1 MSPVTVFFR
10 TLLKSSAIFIGAAAI
25 VLNPALE
32 WRAATQATGSAMRGT
47 IVGAQQGGSEAAID
61 GLIAALKDTD
71 AGVRRAAVNALA
83 ELNSRRAVPAL
94 SARPKDGDPELRGA
108 IAAALGEIGD
118 RDAVD
123 ALIAAVKDKSPDMR
137 KRAIT
142 SLAHISAPPP
152 PHAST

>member
-47 IVGAQQGGSEAAID
+47 IVGAQQAGSEAAID

-71 AGVRRAAVNALA
+71 AGVRRPAVNALA
-83 ELNSRRAVPAL
+83 ELNSRRSGPAL
-94 SARPKDGDPELRGA
+94 SPALKDGDPELRGA
-108 IAAALGEIGD
+108 LAAALGEN
-118 RDAVD
+118 
-123 ALIAAVKDKSPDMR
+123 
-137 KRAIT
+137 RAPARGHPPT
-142 SLAHISAPPP
+142 APGK
-152 PHAST
+152 AT